1 MEDGMEAII
10 QVMESALGA
19 RDPYTVGHQQRVTL
33 IACAIARELGLP
45 AVRFH
50 YLRVAATLHDL
61 GKIAIPG
68 DILAKPGRLTDL
80 EFALI
85 KRHPQVGCEIL
96 KPLNLPIPTTMI
108 ILQHHER
115 LDGSGYPLGLK
126 GEDILL
132 EARILGV
139 ADVLEAMCSH
149 RPYRSALG
157 LDLALEEISQN
168 RGILYDPAV
177 VAACLKLYG
186 DKRGQPHP
194 FGPPAEENRAASH
207 DLRENLAPLAL
218 GKPGGKSA
226 LPTLRRFL
234 ASQPRFLIH
243 VFIAMILGGTMLV
256 CTWMIFPSNF
266 SPFF

>member
-45 AVRFH
+45 AVCFH

-85 KRHPQVGCEIL
+85 KRHPQVGCDIL
-96 KPLNLPIPTTMI
+96 KPLNLPITTTMI

-149 RPYRSALG
+149 RPYRPALG
-157 LDLALEEISQN
+157 LEVALEEISQN
-168 RGILYDPAV
+168 RGVLYDSMV
-177 VAACLKLYG
+177 VEACLNLYAG
-186 DKRGQPHP
+186 KVGERHP
-194 FGPPAEENRAASH
+194 FGLPDQGRAASH
-207 DLRENLAPLAL
+207 AFRENLAPQAL
-218 GKPGGKSA
+218 GKPGGRSV
-226 LPTLRRFL
+226 LPTRRRFL
-234 ASQPRFLIH
+234 ASQARFLIH
-243 VFIAMILGGTMLV
+243 VFIAMILGGIMLV
-256 CTWMIFPSNF
+256 STWIIFPPHF
-266 SPFF
+266 SSFF